1 MYMTYIPVQ
10 HSHCVSR
17 TVDVKVVAIFVRL
30 HQSPAVGLHA
40 ARGPRG
46 HAARAGAA
54 SRRRG
59 RVAGVAVACFSLL
72 APRTLSLL
80 AILAVSPLALRRE
93 SEGRFQCAPASVCV
107 CVCVFVCACMYACVS
122 AQCVHSMCA
131 LSTIAIPIY

>member
-1 MYMTYIPVQ
+1 MTYIPVQ

-30 HQSPAVGLHA
+30 HQSPAVSLHA

-93 SEGRFQCAPASVCV
+93 SEGRFQRRVFAS
-107 CVCVFVCACMYACVS
+107 S
-122 AQCVHSMCA
+122 AGLRFFFLLRA
-131 LSTIAIPIY
+131 LSGLHSHLTSR